1 MRKLQEYSRYIFC
14 IFLLIVVFAVYVL
27 RLADWQIVQGASW
40 LQKSDSTSSS
50 IVKLDASRGEIL
62 DVNGNGLAVNKT
74 GYSIVFDKTYMTK
87 GTENKTILELTKILA
102 KRGET
107 WVDELPITANAKGQ
121 YAFVSGKEKEIATM
135 KSRDFLNL
143 NSYAT
148 ADQCMQEMIKRYD
161 CASYSAADIR
171 TIVSVRY
178 NMEKSYF
185 SISTPYTFAE
195 NVSQDTVSI
204 VSENAPSLPGTTI
217 KVTTVRQYPSPTL
230 MPHILGTVGSLS
242 QDDYTELK
250 SEGKTYS
257 DTNLSG
263 YTYNDHIGV
272 GGIERALESFL
283 RGKSGQKTIETT
295 NTGALASENKITAPV
310 NGNTVYLTIDSRL
323 QAVANA
329 SLAKNIKGAQEYGK
343 ENATSKDKA
352 GSDCVRGGVV
362 VLNVKDFS
370 VLAAATYPSYDMTQ
384 LDNISYYNSLLQDVN
399 KPLVNNAFNGVFMP
413 GSAFKPM
420 VAAAALQEGV
430 INRNSTVF
438 CTGVYDRWTTYRPT
452 CHNNYGVT
460 NVITALQK
468 SCNIFF
474 YETGFNLGISNI
486 DLYGKRFGLGQ
497 KTGIEISESSGT
509 IAGPEERKAAGG
521 KWMDNSADVVQTAIG
536 QSDNAFTPL
545 QLATYCAT
553 IANNG
558 VRLKT
563 HLVSKVTD
571 YSRKTVI
578 SQTKPTV
585 VDNVGVSQ
593 ANLSIVKEGM
603 RACVT
608 SGTAAHAGYGFLN
621 YDIPVAAKTGTAEN
635 PPHSDNVTFIG
646 FAPYDNPQI
655 AVAVVL
661 EYGAKSKFSLGV
673 ARDMFDAYFKGYTVD
688 AGGNIVDPKTV
699 SSTASGTASGTTS
712 STTSSTNTTNH

>member
-343 ENATSKDKA
+343 ENATSEDKA
-352 GSDCVRGGVV
+352 GSDCTRGGVV

-370 VLAAATYPSYDMTQ
+370 VLAAATYPSYDMSQ
-384 LDNISYYNSLLQDVN
+384 LDNVSYYSSLLQDVN
-399 KPLVNNAFNGVFMP
+399 KPLVNNAFNGIFMP
-413 GSAFKPM
+413 GSSFKPV
-420 VAAAALQEGV
+420 VAAAALQENT
-430 INRNSTVF
+430 ITRNTTFYCSK
-438 CTGVYDRWTTYRPT
+438 VYREIESEGYTPKCMGYHGT
-452 CHNNYGVT
+452 T
-460 NVITALQK
+460 NVVSGLAE
-468 SCNIFF
+468 SCNVFF
-474 YETGFNLGISNI
+474 FSTGLRLGITDL
-486 DLYGKRFGLGQ
+486 DLYAKRFGLGQ

-509 IAGPEERKAAGG
+509 LSGPEERKAAGG
-521 KWMDNSADVVQTAIG
+521 QWQIHGDLIQTAIG

-571 YSRKTVI
+571 YSRKAVV

-585 VDNVGVSQ
+585 MDNVGVSQ
-593 ANLSIVKEGM
+593 ANLDIVKEGM
-603 RACVT
+603 RAVCQPG
-608 SGTAAHAGYGFLN
+608 GTAYSTFGN
-621 YDIPVAAKTGTAEN
+621 YSIAIAAKTGTAQN

-646 FAPYDNPQI
+646 FAPYDNPKI

-661 EYGAKSKFSLGV
+661 EHGAKSKFSLGV
-673 ARDMFDAYFKGYTVD
+673 AKDMFDAYFKGYTVD